1 MVVFLNKRTFIEV
14 IGFVYTQPVI
24 GVNEVES
31 IIQKSNVT
39 AYKLIDALVKLDI
52 LKDITGSQRNKKYIF
67 SEYLNLFKQE
77 EL

>member
-31 IIQKSNVT
+31 IIQKFNVT

-52 LKDITGSQRNKKYIF
+52 LKDITGSQRNKIYIF